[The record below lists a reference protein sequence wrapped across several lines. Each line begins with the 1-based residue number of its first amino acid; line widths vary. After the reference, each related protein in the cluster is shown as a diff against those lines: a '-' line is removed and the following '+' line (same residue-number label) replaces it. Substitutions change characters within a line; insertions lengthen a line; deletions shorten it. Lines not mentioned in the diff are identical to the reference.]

1 MRKDPEEHS
10 GSHDPPR
17 AASLPEDS
25 YAHRIFNAT
34 WRIAR
39 AIDIGSRKLE
49 AQHQIT
55 GTQLLCLTAVA
66 DHTPATTTGIAK
78 RVHLSPSTI
87 VGVLDRLE
95 AKDLVERRRGRRDRR
110 VVYVS
115 ATDAGRALAAKAA
128 HPLLDEFAKALEQL
142 SKQDREDTTICVER
156 LVDLLWPRATSRR
169 AGS

>member
-49 AQHQIT
+49 AQHQ
-55 GTQLLCLTAVA
+55 
-66 DHTPATTTGIAK
+66 
-78 RVHLSPSTI
+78 
-87 VGVLDRLE
+87 
-95 AKDLVERRRGRRDRR
+95 ERRRGRRDRR

-142 SKQDREDTTICVER
+142 SKQDQEDTTICIER
-156 LVDLLWPRATSRR
+156 LVDLLWPRANLAQGRILRSSGAAQRNR
-169 AGS
+169 PQSSQLM